1 MQYIVFDLETTGLS
15 PFSGD
20 RICEIGA
27 VKIVDGKISDKFWSL
42 VNPEREISFSAYRV
56 NRITPEMLESAPKIS
71 EVLPEFLNFIAGEK
85 LAAYNA
91 GFDLSFL
98 NMELTKLGMDI
109 IPDEQV
115 IDIYILAKKVLPHIG
130 FYPLWNVA
138 KNLNVKMETSHRALA
153 DAIVAAEVFIK
164 LLAQGGEEMLDRAHM
179 DYHKNRKLIIQAL
192 KERRNIKIKFGGD
205 EGEILEQVIMPLGIS
220 EQLGQEILECQ
231 IEDKKT
237 KVPLNIIVEVDRCG
251 SQG

>member
-42 VNPEREISFSAYRV
+42 VNPERELSFSAYRV
-56 NRITPEMLESAPKIS
+56 NRITSEMLESAPKMS
-71 EVLPEFLNFIAGEK
+71 EVLPEFLNFITGTK

-98 NMELTKLGMDI
+98 NMELRKLGMDI

-115 IDIYILAKKVLPHIG
+115 IDIYILAKKLLPHLG

-138 KNLNVKMETSHRALA
+138 KNLNVTVNASHRALA

-164 LLAQGGEEMLDRAHM
+164 LLAQGGEEMLERAHM

-220 EQLGQEILECQ
+220 EELGQEILEYQ
-231 IEDKKT
+231 VEDKKT
-237 KVPLNIIVEVDRCG
+237 KVPLNIIMEVD
-251 SQG
+251 